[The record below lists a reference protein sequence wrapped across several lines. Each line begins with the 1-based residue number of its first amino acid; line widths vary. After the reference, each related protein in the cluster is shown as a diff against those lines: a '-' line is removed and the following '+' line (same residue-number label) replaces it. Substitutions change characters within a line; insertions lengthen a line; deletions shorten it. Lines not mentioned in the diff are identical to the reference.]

1 MNILTKKFSNAVV
14 GITLGRTTSI
24 FLTNDQAKRRRMVS
38 RDLRSTVVEALSTVV
53 VVVVEV
59 VVVVSEQKLRH
70 TWCFSSV
77 GLYVET

>member
-38 RDLRSTVVEALSTVV
+38 RDLSPTVAEALSTVV
-53 VVVVEV
+53 VVV

-77 GLYVET
+77 GLYDET